1 MALAVPL
8 ATRVQLL
15 AATPFPARVGTDTAV
30 SAAARNA
37 SAEALDRG
45 ETHYTDRPGIK
56 PLRERLAAHLSGRFG
71 MTADANGMVIT
82 CGVTEARFVA
92 IQQLVSVGGRIVA
105 LDQPERIAGACVVR
119 GAELVGPEHNGAGVE
134 AIYLSSDADPAHR
147 QRYLALAVAQQW
159 AIIYEPGDDAGPADH
174 PAASGAAALCITV
187 GSLGHAEGIEG
198 WRTGYLAAP
207 VEKAGPLRDF
217 KQALTLCTTNL
228 SQWGTLALMEEN
240 A

>member
-1 MALAVPL
+1 MALAVQL
-8 ATRVQLL
+8 ADRVRLL
-15 AATPFPARVGTDTAV
+15 AASATPAREGADTAV
-30 SAAARNA
+30 PEAARNA

-56 PLRERLAAHLSGRFG
+56 PLRDLLATKLSGRFG
-71 MTADANGMVIT
+71 IAIDAGGVVIT

-92 IQQLVSVGGRIVA
+92 IQQLVSVGGRVIA
-105 LDQPERIAGACVVR
+105 LDHPERIAGACIVR
-119 GAELVGPEHNGAGVE
+119 GAELVGPDHDGSGVE
-134 AIYLSSDADPAHR
+134 AIYLGADADAEVR
-147 QRYLALAVAQQW
+147 ARYLTLALAQQW
-159 AIIYEPGDDAGPADH
+159 AIIYEPGATAGPADH
-174 PAASGAAALCITV
+174 PAASGAAALCVTI
-187 GSLGHAEGIEG
+187 GNLGHAEGAEG

-228 SQWGTLALMEEN
+228 SQWGTLALMEAN

>member
-1 MALAVPL
+1 MPIAVPL
-8 ATRVQLL
+8 AARVQRL
-15 AATPFPARVGTDTAV
+15 AETPSPAREGADTAV
-30 SAAARNA
+30 AEVARHA

-56 PLRERLAAHLSGRFG
+56 PLRERLAATLSGRFG
-71 MTADANGMVIT
+71 IAIDANGVVIT

-92 IQQLVSVGGRIVA
+92 IQQLVGVGGRVIA
-105 LDQPERIAGACVVR
+105 LDHPERIAGACVVR
-119 GAELVGPEHNGAGVE
+119 GAELVGPEHDGSRVE
-134 AIYLSSDADPAHR
+134 AIYLGADADATER
-147 QRYLALAVAQQW
+147 ARYLALAQANQW
-159 AIIYEPGDDAGPADH
+159 AVIYEPGADAGPADH
-174 PAASGAAALCITV
+174 PAAAGAAALCVTI

-228 SQWGTLALMEEN
+228 SQWGTLALMEAN